1 MVPSLANKCTEYL
14 QDIIELS
21 NVFQVL
27 VAAQTYEEKD
37 LENKCWK
44 VIEMQ
49 ADQTVTSQEFFT
61 VERSVVKSVVN
72 WERHAKYK
80 ARRSL

>member
-1 MVPSLANKCTEYL
+1 MNLAKQYMVPSLANKCTEYL

-72 WERHAKYK
+72 
-80 ARRSL
+80 